1 MKELEYPFDNG
12 FIMKK
17 KRSLK
22 RQLLGDGAVRLKKR
36 VAVLGGSTTD
46 DIVSVLELFLLDMG
60 FECEF
65 YQSEYGQFWQ
75 DAVFSNEELDRFKPD
90 IVYIHTSLR
99 NLSFSPTPRS
109 GEEEIEQGLNAEL
122 DRLSQAWDGV
132 KEHFGCP
139 VIQNNFELPFFRLM
153 GNMDASDRRGKVN
166 FVTRLNSALYD
177 RIARRPEVY
186 LNDINWLSAAY
197 GLEKWSEPKYWY
209 LYKYALNIEA
219 IPELAFQVA
228 NIIKAIFGKNKK
240 ALALDLD
247 NTLWGGIV
255 GDDGVENL
263 EIGKETAEAMA
274 YFEFQQYV
282 KAHKDLGVL
291 LTVCSKNEEE
301 NALAGLSHPEGVLR
315 PDDFVAIKANWLP
328 KDKNIVDT
336 AEELNILSEA
346 FVFVDDNPA
355 EREIVRE
362 QLGGTAVP
370 EIGEVT
376 DYIRVLDR
384 SGYFETVTLSEDDLK
399 RNDMYRANAQRA
411 KAQSRFADYHDYLL
425 SLEMTAEIGDFSP
438 LYLQRITQLT
448 NKSNQF
454 NLTTKRY
461 TAEQME
467 AVYNSDEYVRLYG
480 KLYDKFGDNGV
491 VAVTIGKTDSENKG
505 RLDIELW
512 LMSCRVLKRD
522 MELAMLDSLVEQA
535 KKRGIREI
543 YGHYYPTAKNKM
555 VAGLYESFGFEK
567 ISQDEEGNTAWRL
580 LVEGYEDK
588 NTVIK
593 VKEEHYA

>member
-65 YQSEYGQFWQ
+65 YRSEYGQFWQ
-75 DAVFSNEELDRFKPD
+75 DAVFSNE
-90 IVYIHTSLR
+90 
-99 NLSFSPTPRS
+99 
-109 GEEEIEQGLNAEL
+109 EL

-177 RIARRPEVY
+177 RIAQRPEVY

-355 EREIVRE
+355 EREIVRG

-467 AVYNSDEYVRLYG
+467 AVYNSDEYIRLYG

-491 VAVTIGKTDSENKG
+491 VAVTIGKTDSEDKG

>member
-36 VAVLGGSTTD
+36 VAVL
-46 DIVSVLELFLLDMG
+46 
-60 FECEF
+60 
-65 YQSEYGQFWQ
+65 
-75 DAVFSNEELDRFKPD
+75 
-90 IVYIHTSLR
+90 
-99 NLSFSPTPRS
+99 
-109 GEEEIEQGLNAEL
+109 
-122 DRLSQAWDGV
+122 
-132 KEHFGCP
+132 
-139 VIQNNFELPFFRLM
+139 
-153 GNMDASDRRGKVN
+153 
-166 FVTRLNSALYD
+166 
-177 RIARRPEVY
+177 
-186 LNDINWLSAAY
+186 
-197 GLEKWSEPKYWY
+197 
-209 LYKYALNIEA
+209 
-219 IPELAFQVA
+219 
-228 NIIKAIFGKNKK
+228 
-240 ALALDLD
+240 
-247 NTLWGGIV
+247 GGIV

-355 EREIVRE
+355 EREIVRG

-467 AVYNSDEYVRLYG
+467 AVYNSDEYIRLYG

-491 VAVTIGKTDSENKG
+491 VAVTIGKTDSEDKG

>member
-1 MKELEYPFDNG
+1 M
-12 FIMKK
+12 
-17 KRSLK
+17 
-22 RQLLGDGAVRLKKR
+22 
-36 VAVLGGSTTD
+36 
-46 DIVSVLELFLLDMG
+46 
-60 FECEF
+60 
-65 YQSEYGQFWQ
+65 
-75 DAVFSNEELDRFKPD
+75 FSNEELDRFKPD

-177 RIARRPEVY
+177 RIVQRPEVY

-291 LTVCSKNEEE
+291 LTVCSKN
-301 NALAGLSHPEGVLR
+301 
-315 PDDFVAIKANWLP
+315 
-328 KDKNIVDT
+328 IVDT

-355 EREIVRE
+355 EREIVRG

-467 AVYNSDEYVRLYG
+467 AVYNSDEYIRLYG

-491 VAVTIGKTDSENKG
+491 VAVTIGKTDSEDKG

-522 MELAMLDSLVEQA
+522 MELAMLDSLVAQA

>member
-75 DAVFSNEELDRFKPD
+75 DAVFSNEELDR
-90 IVYIHTSLR
+90 
-99 NLSFSPTPRS
+99 
-109 GEEEIEQGLNAEL
+109 
-122 DRLSQAWDGV
+122 LSQAWDGV

-177 RIARRPEVY
+177 RISRRPEVY

-355 EREIVRE
+355 EREIVRG

-467 AVYNSDEYVRLYG
+467 AVYNSDEYIRLYG

-491 VAVTIGKTDSENKG
+491 VAVTIGKTDSEDKG

-522 MELAMLDSLVEQA
+522 MEFAMLDSLVAQA